1 MSTVVSRIETP
12 TIGYA
17 NYTKPAAEKP
27 LQNGTVVLTER
38 ERKLKEIAVLMQY
51 MEDLKAGR
59 PVDNI
64 SPSNDPYFL
73 VPENIADMIQ
83 DLHDMLDP
91 NVKPIRF
98 TTLKDLIGEWENI

>member
-1 MSTVVSRIETP
+1 
-12 TIGYA
+12 
-17 NYTKPAAEKP
+17 
-27 LQNGTVVLTER
+27 
-38 ERKLKEIAVLMQY
+38 

-59 PVDNI
+59 PVENI

-83 DLHDMLDP
+83 GLRDMLDP
-91 NVKPIRF
+91 NVKFIRF